1 MESVDAPID
10 APLKANQQVDA
21 KAVDLSS
28 L

>member
-10 APLKANQQVDA
+10 APLKANEQVDA